1 MQYEQ
6 ETEKF
11 PDISSFCRQER
22 QHFEPVD
29 WICISYHY
37 HHHLLC
43 QKQHMDTERNYT
55 HSEAKKGKAL
65 NTNEMHPRYSIQTKE
80 NNVDTESTVNKHKL
94 YTTQND
100 P

>member
-1 MQYEQ
+1 
-6 ETEKF
+6 
-11 PDISSFCRQER
+11 
-22 QHFEPVD
+22 
-29 WICISYHY
+29 
-37 HHHLLC
+37 
-43 QKQHMDTERNYT
+43 MDTERNYT